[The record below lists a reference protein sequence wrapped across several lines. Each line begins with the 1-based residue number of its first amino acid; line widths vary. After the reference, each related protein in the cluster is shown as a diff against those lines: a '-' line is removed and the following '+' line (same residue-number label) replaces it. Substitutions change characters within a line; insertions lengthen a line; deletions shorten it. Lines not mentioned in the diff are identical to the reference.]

1 MIIKE
6 KNLRKVVKEIL
17 IKAGSDERESGLV
30 AEHLVR
36 SNLLGIDS
44 HGVGM
49 LPQYIQ
55 NISQGLLK
63 PNTPAKLIKEDGSIL
78 IFDGQRGFGQ
88 RTALE
93 AMNAAITKCK
103 ETGLAVMTLRN
114 THHIGRVGAYGEQSI
129 KAGIVSLHF
138 VNVVDHNPVVAPY
151 GGRDSRFITNPVC
164 MAMPGTKN
172 TEPILLDM
180 ATSKIPVGKARV
192 AINSGKE
199 LPDDMVLDADGNP
212 TNDPNVIFSDPPG
225 SLLAFGLHKGYGI
238 AFFCELLAGV
248 LGGGGTIQP
257 ENDRLGSVVNN
268 MMVFLVDPNRLV
280 NTEWMHHEIDALVA
294 YVKDSPPMDPK
305 NPVMVAGDPERKFLI
320 ERRTKG
326 IPMLPADWERIL
338 VAGEAVGIERNTL
351 ESYISLYS

>member
-1 MIIKE
+1 MIIREEDLK
-6 KNLRKVVKEIL
+6 KVVREIL
-17 IKAGSDERESGLV
+17 MKAGSDEMESEIV

-36 SNLLGIDS
+36 ANLLGIDS

-55 NISQGLLK
+55 NISKGLLK

-88 RTALE
+88 RIASE
-93 AMNAAITKCK
+93 AMNAAIAKCK
-103 ETGLAVMTLRN
+103 DTGLAVMALRN
-114 THHIGRVGAYGEQSI
+114 THHIGRIGAYGEQSI
-129 KAGIVSLHF
+129 KDGIVSLHF

-172 TEPILLDM
+172 TEPVLLDM

-199 LPDDMVLDADGNP
+199 LPDDMVIDKDGNP
-212 TNDPNVIFSDPPG
+212 TNDPGVIFSDPPG

-238 AFFCELLAGV
+238 AIFCELLAGV

-257 ENDRLGSVVNN
+257 ENDRLNSVVNN
-268 MMVFLVDPNRLV
+268 MLVFLVDPNRLV
-280 NTEWMHHEIDALVA
+280 NIEWMHHEIDAFIA
-294 YVKDSPPMDPK
+294 YVKASPPFDLE
-305 NPVMVAGDPERKFLI
+305 NPVMIAGDPERKI
-320 ERRTKG
+320 MGIRKAKG
-326 IPMLPADWERIL
+326 IPMPPEDWERIL
-338 VAGEAVGIERNTL
+338 VVGETVGIKRKNF
-351 ESYISLYS
+351 ESYCSSD